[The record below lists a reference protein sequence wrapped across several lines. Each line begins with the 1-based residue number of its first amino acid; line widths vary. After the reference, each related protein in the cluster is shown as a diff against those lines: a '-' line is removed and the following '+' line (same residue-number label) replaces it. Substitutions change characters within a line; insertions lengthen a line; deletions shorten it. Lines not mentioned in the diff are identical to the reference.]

1 MKRIFSLVFAC
12 LLITTAIPA
21 ITSASSVVS
30 EAQKYKGVPYAYG
43 GTSSS
48 GFDCS
53 GFTQK
58 AFSDAGISI
67 SRTTGGQYNSGTP
80 VDKGSL
86 QAGDLVF
93 FNTSGGGVSHAGI
106 YIGSSNFIH
115 SSSSQGVMI
124 SSIND
129 PHYWGS
135 RYIGARRVTGQ
146 VAAAPAKTEKAS
158 ETEVVEK
165 VEPVKAKPKAEPK
178 QETKPVAK
186 TEPVIAKV
194 EVAKEPVV
202 EKKVVAEVATTPDTS
217 NDEKVIAVEVV
228 EEAPEEVAIQADFE
242 HLHPT
247 ATAKRFIYLAT
258 GESDITPN
266 IAI

>member
-1 MKRIFSLVFAC
+1 MVFAC

-30 EAQKYKGVPYAYG
+30 EAQKYQGVPYAYG

-58 AFSDAGISI
+58 AFSDAGSSI
-67 SRTTGGQYNSGTP
+67 PRTTGGQYNSGTS

-86 QAGDLVF
+86 QPGDLVF

-135 RYIGARRVTGQ
+135 RYIGARRVNGQ
-146 VAAAPAKTEKAS
+146 VATAAAPA
-158 ETEVVEK
+158 ETEIAPEEEVETK
-165 VEPVKAKPKAEPK
+165 VEPVKAKPQEEPK
-178 QETKPVAK
+178 QENKPVQKA
-186 TEPVIAKV
+186 EPVIAKV
-194 EVAKEPVV
+194 EVEVAKEPIV
-202 EKKVVAEVATTPDTS
+202 EKTTVAEVAATPVPDTS
-217 NDEKVIAVEVV
+217 KEEKKVAVEIV
-228 EEAPEEVAIQADFE
+228 EEVPEEIAIQADFE

-247 ATAKRFIYLAT
+247 AISKRFIYLAG
-258 GESDITPN
+258 GESDISPK

>member
-1 MKRIFSLVFAC
+1 MVFAC

-58 AFSDAGISI
+58 AFSDAGSSI
-67 SRTTGGQYNSGTP
+67 PRTTGGQYNSGTP

-158 ETEVVEK
+158 ETEVEAEVEEK
-165 VEPVKAKPKAEPK
+165 VEPVKAKPKVEPK

-228 EEAPEEVAIQADFE
+228 EEAPEEVAIQVDFE

>member
-1 MKRIFSLVFAC
+1 MVLAC

-30 EAQKYKGVPYAYG
+30 EAQKYQGVPYASG

-58 AFSDAGISI
+58 AFSDAGSSI
-67 SRTTGGQYNSGTP
+67 PRTTGEQYNSGTS

-86 QAGDLVF
+86 QPGDLVF

-146 VAAAPAKTEKAS
+146 VAAAPAETEKAP
-158 ETEVVEK
+158 ETEVEAEEEAK
-165 VEPVKAKPKAEPK
+165 VEPVKAK
-178 QETKPVAK
+178 QESKPVQK
-186 TEPVIAKV
+186 TEPVVAKV
-194 EVAKEPVV
+194 EVAKEPIV
-202 EKKVVAEVATTPDTS
+202 ENTTVAEVAATPDTGKEEQ
-217 NDEKVIAVEVV
+217 NVAVEIV
-228 EEAPEEVAIQADFE
+228 EEVPEEVAIQVDFE

-247 ATAKRFIYLAT
+247 AISKRFIFLAR
-258 GESDITPN
+258 GERETSLH